1 MTRRLGMALVLA
13 ALLAA
18 GVVGWW
24 WTQRGSSVGTAS
36 ATASVVAASLPRGA
50 RAPDSTRVVVEVLN
64 ASNVRG
70 LGRRAT
76 LFLRDAGYDVVYTAN
91 DPAAAEP
98 LDSSVVID
106 RSGHPEWAQRL
117 AKALGAAKVE
127 TRPDSLRYVDLTVRL
142 GRAWRPPADALY
154 P

>member
-1 MTRRLGMALVLA
+1 MTRARVLVAGAGLA
-13 ALLAA
+13 VCAA
-18 GVVGWW
+18 GGWW
-24 WTQRGSSVGTAS
+24 WWRRTAADTTTTETS
-36 ATASVVAASLPRGA
+36 RAVAAALPRGA
-50 RAPDSTRVVVEVLN
+50 RAPDSTRVIVEVLN
-64 ASNVRG
+64 ASQVRG

-91 DPAAAEP
+91 DPAADTP

-106 RSGHPEWAQRL
+106 RTGHPEWAKRV
-117 AKALGAAKVE
+117 AKALGAATVE

-142 GRAWRPPADALY
+142 GRAWRPPANSLY